1 MTGRDKAER
10 KQASLCA
17 IPLEARYLIIALGII
32 PGRGHGGLPG
42 GGDISETP
50 AGFPAWSRVRNGL
63 GGELGRG
70 HRL

>member
-17 IPLEARYLIIALGII
+17 IPLEARYLTIVLGII
-32 PGRGHGGLPG
+32 LGRRPRGLPG
-42 GGDISETP
+42 GGSERH
-50 AGFPAWSRVRNGL
+50 AGFPAWSRGRSGL
-63 GGELGRG
+63 SSELGRE